1 MHDQTVEGSALSS
14 IINDPSQGFRA
25 VSVHGINRESFV
37 NPFYGLTFEVV
48 ETMLSQ
54 GQPVTQQSIWSRIVA
69 VDSSYSVSELEQVYT
84 YNESRPMYWCDLLRK
99 YKLAREAIKLI
110 NKTKED
116 ITNPFNV
123 EECISGVTEDLFHLL
138 TSNTVDEDDDITVN
152 DLILRG
158 GYPSKY
164 KAINDII
171 TKYPPS
177 FPVVIGARPGVGKT
191 TWLCNEML
199 HHIIK
204 RKGEWWE
211 FKDNRHA
218 TMFSLEMQRPDIL
231 RKCICIL
238 SGIEENSVKADKLT
252 KEETE
257 KFHAY
262 LKLLKK
268 APLTIY
274 DRSLT
279 PKQICSSMRYA
290 SERYKSTF
298 FGLDYVQRMK
308 AFSNRAKD
316 REFYA
321 RASNDIADTLKSL
334 STNPMMIILSQL
346 SRAADINKHDTINE
360 RKKKSPQLS
369 HFKETGALEEDAYL
383 AGLLYPDPEFIHQEL
398 PRQPIIMSW
407 EKNRGGRT
415 GSVKMVFHKK
425 SQTFA

>member
-1 MHDQTVEGSALSS
+1 MHDSVVEGSALSS

-25 VSVHGINRESFV
+25 VAVHNINRDSFV
-37 NPFYGLTFEVV
+37 DEFYGLAFEVI

-54 GQPVTQQSIWSRIVA
+54 GQPLTQSSIWSRIVA
-69 VDSSYSVSELEQVYT
+69 LDSNHSVSRLDQVYA
-84 YNESRPMYWCDLLRK
+84 YNEARPIYWCDLLRK
-99 YKLAREAIKLI
+99 YKLAREAKMLTQ
-110 NKTKED
+110 KAEKD
-116 ITNPFNV
+116 MTNPFNV
-123 EECISGVTEDLFHLL
+123 EEAISGVTEDLFHLL
-138 TSNTVDEDDDITVN
+138 TTNKVDEDDDISLD
-152 DLILRG
+152 DLMIRG

-164 KAINDII
+164 DKINEII

-199 HHIIK
+199 HHVIK

-211 FKDNRHA
+211 FKDERHA
-218 TMFSLEMQRPDIL
+218 TMFSLEMQRADIL

-238 SGIEENSVKADKLT
+238 SGIEERIVKANKMT
-252 KEETE
+252 KQETE
-257 KFHAY
+257 KFKAY
-262 LKLLKK
+262 LDLLKK

-274 DRSLT
+274 DKSLT

-308 AFSNRAKD
+308 AFSNKNKD

-334 STNPMMIILSQL
+334 NSNPMMIILSQL
-346 SRAADINKHDTINE
+346 SREADINKHGTVNE
-360 RKKKSPQLS
+360 RKKQAPRLS

-383 AGLLYPDPEFIHQEL
+383 AGLLYPDPEHIHMNL
-398 PRQPIIMSW
+398 PKQPIIMSW
-407 EKNRGGRT
+407 EKNRGAST
-415 GSVKMVFHKK
+415 GSAKMVFHKK
-425 SQTFA
+425 TQTFN